1 MEVGE
6 PSAPPP
12 RRVREA
18 AIAALGGQ
26 PVGYTD
32 ALGLV
37 SCASASPAI
46 IASSYGVAVDPA
58 RMATTTGS
66 SGGFVMA
73 FWLCSIRARGWRS
86 RTPAIRPIAIFS
98 ARSGWSGRFA
108 DRFVQHF
115 AVTAAAVEQADA
127 ARKLDGLLLMSPANP
142 TGAMQ
147 SADLLREIAAI
158 CERRG
163 IKFIS
168 DEIYH
173 GLTYDRPA
181 QTALAFSDRA
191 VIVNSFSKYYC
202 MTGWRIGWLV
212 VPPELPRVVERLQQ
226 SLAISAPTL
235 SQIAAEAAFDA
246 GDELEA
252 VKAGYRRNR
261 DLLLDGLPS
270 LGLDQLAPADGAFYI
285 YADVSRFTDDSTA
298 LRHELLHR
306 AGWRRPLASISIR
319 IAARAPCACPMPA
332 PKPTSS
338 KPWKRLKGFLRR
350 WDKESCGL
358 PERSIAQRLR
368 LGFPWELVREI
379 PREIVAGASK
389 FLVRTFGFPAF
400 PAEPEVWRPSCLAK
414 KARLDRQ
421 TGKTRRIS

>member
-1 MEVGE
+1 MDQTAPVLKAARRAAIAPFIAMDVKREASLLEQAGAAIVHMEVGE

-26 PVGYTD
+26 KVGYTD
-32 ALGLV
+32 ALGLM
-37 SCASASPAI
+37 SLRQR
-46 IASSYGVAVDPA
+46 IARHYRESYGVAVDPA
-58 RMATTTGS
+58 RVAATTGS

-73 FWLCSIRARGWRS
+73 FLALFDPGARVAIQNPGY
-86 RTPAIRPIAIFS
+86 PAYRNIFGVLGLEAVDLPIDS
-98 ARSGWSGRFA
+98 SNN
-108 DRFVQHF
+108 F

-147 SADLLREIAAI
+147 SAESLREIAAV

-163 IKFIS
+163 IRLIS

-191 VIVNSFSKYYC
+191 IIVNSFSKYYC

-285 YADVSRFTDDSTA
+285 YADVSRFTDNSTA
-298 LRHELLHR
+298 LCHELLHR
-306 AGWRRPLASISIR
+306 AGVAATPGVDFDPHRG
-319 IAARAPCACPMPA
+319 ARALRLSYAGAETDMVEA
-332 PKPTSS
+332 L
-338 KPWKRLKGFLRR
+338 KRLKGFLRR
-350 WDKESCGL
+350 
-358 PERSIAQRLR
+358 
-368 LGFPWELVREI
+368 
-379 PREIVAGASK
+379 
-389 FLVRTFGFPAF
+389 
-400 PAEPEVWRPSCLAK
+400 
-414 KARLDRQ
+414 
-421 TGKTRRIS
+421 